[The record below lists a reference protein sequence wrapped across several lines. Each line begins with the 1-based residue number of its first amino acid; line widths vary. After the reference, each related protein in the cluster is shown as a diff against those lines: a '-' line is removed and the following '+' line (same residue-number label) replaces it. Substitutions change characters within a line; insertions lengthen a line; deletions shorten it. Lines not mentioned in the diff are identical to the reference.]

1 MDKKKKSWII
11 LVIALAVLLG
21 GAYALYTVLS
31 PQLSHSALTVT
42 GESPEQEPAASPE
55 GEPNEDTNVAQD
67 PDSETD
73 PDAPQDADG
82 ETEPDATQAAEGE
95 ADTDETQGAD
105 SEAEA
110 NPVPDF
116 TVVDGAGNEV
126 ALSDYF
132 GKPIVLNFWASWCGP
147 CQSEMPDFQAAY
159 EALGEDVQFLMVNM
173 TDGSRET
180 LESAQDYVSEQG
192 FTFPVLFDTASSAA
206 IAYGVY
212 SLPTT
217 YFIDAQGNGIAQAR
231 GAIDAETLQTG
242 IDMIYTPS

>member
-1 MDKKKKSWII
+1 MDKKKKTWII

-21 GAYALYTVLS
+21 GAYALYAALG

-42 GESPEQEPAASPE
+42 GESPEQEPAAPPE
-55 GEPNEDTNVAQD
+55 EQPNEDAGAAQD
-67 PDSETD
+67 PDSEAGADET
-73 PDAPQDADG
+73 QNADG
-82 ETEPDATQAAEGE
+82 ET
-95 ADTDETQGAD
+95 
-105 SEAEA
+105 EA

-242 IDMIYTPS
+242 IDMIYTP

>member
-1 MDKKKKSWII
+1 MDKKKKNWII

-21 GAYALYTVLS
+21 GAYALYAALG
-31 PQLSHSALTVT
+31 PQLSPSALTVT
-42 GESPEQEPAASPE
+42 GESKQPEADAPE
-55 GEPNEDTNVAQD
+55 KAPKPEAESTQD
-67 PDSETD
+67 EGSE
-73 PDAPQDADG
+73 PDAAQDAD
-82 ETEPDATQAAEGE
+82 
-95 ADTDETQGAD
+95 
-105 SEAEA
+105 SESAA

-180 LESAQDYVSEQG
+180 LESAQDYIAQQG
-192 FTFPVLFDTASSAA
+192 FIFPVLFDTASSAA

-242 IDMIYTPS
+242 IDMIYTP

>member
-42 GESPEQEPAASPE
+42 GGSPEQEPAASPE
-55 GEPNEDTNVAQD
+55 EQPNEDAGAAQD

-82 ETEPDATQAAEGE
+82 ETEPDETQAAEGE

-180 LESAQDYVSEQG
+180 LESAQDYIAQQG

-242 IDMIYTPS
+242 IDMIYTP

>member
-21 GAYALYTVLS
+21 GAYALYAALG

-42 GESPEQEPAASPE
+42 GGSPEQEPAESPE
-55 GEPNEDTNVAQD
+55 EEPNEDTDAQD

-82 ETEPDATQAAEGE
+82 EAGA
-95 ADTDETQGAD
+95 DETQNAD
-105 SEAEA
+105 GETEA

-180 LESAQDYVSEQG
+180 LESAQDYIAQQG

-242 IDMIYTPS
+242 IDMIYTP

>member
-42 GESPEQEPAASPE
+42 GESPEQEPAESPE
-55 GEPNEDTNVAQD
+55 EEPNEDTDAAQD

-82 ETEPDATQAAEGE
+82 ETEPDETQAAEGE

-180 LESAQDYVSEQG
+180 LESAQDYVSQQG

-217 YFIDAQGNGIAQAR
+217 YFIDDQGNGIAQAR
-231 GAIDAETLQTG
+231 GAIDAETLQIG
-242 IDMIYTPS
+242 IDMIYTP